1 MCGRYR
7 RRADKQRI
15 AEAFEAAIGLED
27 LYLEPSEDVR
37 PGSMQPVVYL
47 HSSGE
52 RAISL
57 MRWGFKTPDR
67 LLFNARSETVTK
79 ANFWKDS
86 FLKRRCLVPADGF
99 YEWAKGQGSEKVK
112 FTFTVPGR
120 EVFGL
125 AGVWSS
131 WKNPKNGEREPT
143 FSILTGEAN
152 GVMRPIHDRQPI
164 IAEPRDYREW
174 LAENDRPPVH
184 LLRLLPD
191 EELRSTPAEPAEM
204 PPDKPAPQQTE
215 LFGASE

>member
-7 RRADKQRI
+7 RRSDKQRI
-15 AEAFEAAIGLED
+15 AEAFEAGMGLED
-27 LYLEPSEDVR
+27 LYLEPSDDIR
-37 PGSMQPVVYL
+37 PGSMQPVVYV

-52 RAISL
+52 RAIAL

-67 LLFNARSETVTK
+67 LLFNARSENITT

-99 YEWAKGQGSEKVK
+99 YEWGKGAGREKTK
-112 FTFTVPGR
+112 FVFTVAGR
-120 EVFGL
+120 EPFGL

-131 WKNPKNGEREPT
+131 WKNPKTGEREPT

-164 IAEPRDYREW
+164 ITEPRDYREW
-174 LAENDRPPVH
+174 LAVSERPPVH

-191 EELRSTPAEPAEM
+191 EELRSTPAEPEE
-204 PPDKPAPQQTE
+204 KPAQQQAE
-215 LFGASE
+215 LFGNSE